1 MKAEDAEASE
11 NDWDEVLK
19 NERINR
25 MSLFGRMVLSTTND
39 GLGKVMSSHLLHI
52 MEAMV
57 KKNVAV
63 YEPPRQTR
71 SVMLYWR
78 SPEEWSEILHNWVC
92 WPLCIYLISSCLF

>member
-1 MKAEDAEASE
+1 M
-11 NDWDEVLK
+11 LK

-25 MSLFGRMVLSTTND
+25 MSLFGRMDLFTND
-39 GLGKVMSSHLLHI
+39 DLGKVLPPHLLHI

-78 SPEEWSEILHNWVC
+78 SPEEWAEILHNWVC
-92 WPLCIYLISSCLF
+92 WLHFILIRLIYNSRLRRRDN